1 MDLPEHMIHQS
12 FRYVLGRMSYAVS
25 EWVDWCVQAWPEI
38 PVSERAIIQREL
50 EAAFEHDDMLGK
62 TARAHF
68 SPLGSDCDRA
78 QWERV
83 RALYQEG
90 EKCPA

>member
-1 MDLPEHMIHQS
+1 MMDLPEHMIHQS
-12 FRYVLGRMSYAVS
+12 FRYIIGRMSYAVS

-50 EAAFEHDDMLGK
+50 EAAFERDDMLGK

-68 SPLGSDCDRA
+68 SPLGSECDRE

-83 RALYQEG
+83 RALYRD
-90 EKCPA
+90 ALA

>member
-25 EWVDWCVQAWPEI
+25 EWVDWCVRAWPDI
-38 PVSERAIIQREL
+38 PESERAIIRREL
-50 EAAFEHDDMLGK
+50 DEAFMRAEYCDQIG
-62 TARAHF
+62 AHF
-68 SPLGSDCDRA
+68 SPLGSECDRE

-90 EKCPA
+90 EKCHA